1 MQNVSKEQHQ
11 IVSEGQLAEEKK
23 CKKSTRLLLSRNG
36 KLLADG

>member
-23 CKKSTRLLLSRNG
+23 MQEKHQTI
-36 KLLADG
+36 AQ